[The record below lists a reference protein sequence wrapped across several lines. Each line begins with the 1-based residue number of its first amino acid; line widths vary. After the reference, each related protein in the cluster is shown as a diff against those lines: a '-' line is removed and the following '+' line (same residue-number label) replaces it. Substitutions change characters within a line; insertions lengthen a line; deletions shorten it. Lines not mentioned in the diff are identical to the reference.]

1 MNADKNNTQLPQS
14 SVSKSVMVSELRKGN
29 LILGNYENEE
39 DEKINST
46 ICTFLGYDP
55 FNNYFWV
62 ENKEGIEEFCNFQ
75 GVPALKAVWDYKRR
89 NFQISNNLN

>member
-39 DEKINST
+39 DEKINS
-46 ICTFLGYDP
+46 
-55 FNNYFWV
+55 FW
-62 ENKEGIEEFCNFQ
+62 FC
-75 GVPALKAVWDYKRR
+75 KWRK
-89 NFQISNNLN
+89 